1 VSEIGP
7 VKAEKSFEI
16 LAGKLRERILSGA
29 IAAGENLPN
38 ERELGDQTG
47 LSRGSIREALR
58 VLEAQGLVATKAG
71 RNGGRVALQ
80 PSAEFLQGSIESFVR
95 GRQIPFAQL
104 METKEALEPV
114 LAALAAEHRTDR
126 DLAAL
131 EAIGHRLASSTVAS
145 DVHAANAEWH
155 LAVARA
161 SHNPLLV
168 AVAQALGPLIHDP
181 HVADFAS
188 PEIRDA
194 VMRAH
199 ARIHQAIVDR
209 DAEAAHRRMARH
221 VRAYRTRIEAVAP
234 KTVTIE

>member
-1 VSEIGP
+1 MSEIGP

-16 LAGKLRERILSGA
+16 LAARLRERILSGA
-29 IAAGENLPN
+29 IPAGENLPN

-80 PSAEFLQGSIESFVR
+80 PSAEFLQGSIEFFVR

-104 METKEALEPV
+104 TETKEALEPV
-114 LAALAAEHRTDR
+114 LAALAAEHRTDH

-131 EAIGHRLASSTVAS
+131 EAIGDRLASSTVAS

-155 LAVARA
+155 LAVAHA
-161 SHNPLLV
+161 SHNLLLV

-181 HVADFAS
+181 HVEDFAS

-199 ARIHQAIVDR
+199 GRIHQAIVDR
-209 DAEAAHRRMARH
+209 DADAAHRRMARH